1 MSGED
6 DRGGIWEWLFGKEEE
21 TPQEQSQSPYERLQA
36 VADLHYD
43 DTEDEKAYQ
52 LVLDKIKECSD
63 LVTQYERDNGYH
75 SQEVRSAIS
84 EWATSFRSD
93 LQKTRNQLEEGH
105 RSVAQARAVMRDARD
120 KFNTNVSDELLTP
133 AEQSFKDSLD
143 GVPTVFKI
151 ASPALGII
159 DVASDWW
166 FDHQEKKREK
176 ERNEYCQSVLDQLNT
191 QLNQGADSMQ
201 ANIDGNRSV
210 AGGDY
215 SPTTDM
221 PGITDPNDLGAGGI
235 GGGLDGYDP
244 SGIGGGSGIGGYDPS
259 GIGGGS
265 GIGGYD
271 PSGLGAT
278 GALDG
283 SSGGSPYTAGNADW
297 MSDGSQKSGAFQDD
311 LSHGNVDGLD
321 TDSLLE
327 SPINQTVTPN
337 GAIGGYTPPSATN
350 FSDPKW
356 DPSYKIPSSVTDM
369 SKAASAGAL
378 GAGAASALKGLAG
391 AGGLGAAGAAGA
403 KGGAA
408 GLGGGAGLKGAGAG
422 LKGAAG
428 ANGAG
433 MMGMGGAGAGAG
445 AGAPGDDKKKKRRG
459 FSGLFSDQTDDTGP
473 VWDPAHGPGSENDG
487 VVFEIDLDEWGL

>member
-1 MSGED
+1 MGNED
-6 DRGGIWEWLFGKEEE
+6 YQCVRTDM
-21 TPQEQSQSPYERLQA
+21 TPYERMQA
-36 VADLHYD
+36 VADLRYD
-43 DTEDEKAYQ
+43 DTEDERAYQ

-63 LVTQYERDNGYH
+63 LVTEYERNNGYH
-75 SQEVRSAIS
+75 SQDVRSAIS
-84 EWATSFRSD
+84 EWAKNFRSD
-93 LQKTRNQLEEGH
+93 LQQTRNQLEEGH
-105 RSVAQARAVMRDARD
+105 RSVIQARSVMRSARD
-120 KFNTNVSDELLTP
+120 TFNTNVADDLLTP
-133 AEQSFKDSLD
+133 DERWWKDSLTDLGDATVSWTGWD
-143 GVPTVFKI
+143 GNIFY
-151 ASPALGII
+151 AA
-159 DVASDWW
+159 ADW
-166 FDHQEKKREK
+166 FFSELEK
-176 ERNEYCQSVLDQLNT
+176 ERDKIRNNYCQSILTQMND
-191 QLNQGADSMQ
+191 QLNQGADGMQ
-201 ANIDGNRSV
+201 ANIDKGGQNT
-210 AGGDY
+210 GGDY

-259 GIGGGS
+259 G
-265 GIGGYD
+265 
-271 PSGLGAT
+271 LGAA

-297 MSDGSQKSGAFQDD
+297 MSGGSQQSGISPGD
-311 LSHGNVDGLD
+311 LSHANADGLD
-321 TDSLLE
+321 GGGLVGR
-327 SPINQTVTPN
+327 PINQTVTPN
-337 GAIGGYTPPSATN
+337 GLVGGYTPPSSTN

-403 KGGAA
+403 KGGAV
-408 GLGGGAGLKGAGAG
+408 GLGAGAGLKGAGAG

>member
-1 MSGED
+1 MSD
-6 DRGGIWEWLFGKEEE
+6 DLEQGTCVAEL
-21 TPQEQSQSPYERLQA
+21 TPYDRLQA

-52 LVLDKIKECSD
+52 LVMDKIKECSD
-63 LVTQYERDNGYH
+63 LVTEYERNNGYH
-75 SQEVRSAIS
+75 SQDVRSAIS
-84 EWATSFRSD
+84 EWAKNFRND
-93 LQKTRNQLEEGH
+93 LQQTRNQLEEGH
-105 RSVAQARAVMRDARD
+105 RSVVQARAVMRDARD
-120 KFNTNVSDELLTP
+120 KFNTNVADDVLTP
-133 AEQSFKDSLD
+133 DERWWKDSLTDMGDAIVSWTGPD
-143 GVPTVFKI
+143 GNIFY
-151 ASPALGII
+151 AA
-159 DVASDWW
+159 ADW
-166 FDHQEKKREK
+166 FFGELEDEREK
-176 ERNEYCQSVLDQLNT
+176 TRNNYCQSVLDQLND
-191 QLNQGADSMQ
+191 QLNQGADGMQ
-201 ANIDGNRSV
+201 ANIDKGGQNT
-210 AGGDY
+210 GGDY
-215 SPTTDM
+215 SPTTAM

-259 GIGGGS
+259 GLGTAGS
-265 GIGGYD
+265 LTGS
-271 PSGLGAT
+271 SGLGA
-278 GALDG
+278 ADSL
-283 SSGGSPYTAGNADW
+283 GGSTSDSPYAAGNADW
-297 MSDGSQKSGAFQDD
+297 MSDGSQQSGISPGD
-311 LSHGNVDGLD
+311 LSHANADGLD
-321 TDSLLE
+321 GGGLVGR
-327 SPINQTVTPN
+327 PINQTVTPN
-337 GAIGGYTPPSATN
+337 GLVGGYTPPSATN

-403 KGGAA
+403 KGGAV
-408 GLGGGAGLKGAGAG
+408 GLAGAGLKGAGAG

-433 MMGMGGAGAGAG
+433 MMGMGGAGAG

>member
-1 MSGED
+1 MSDED
-6 DRGGIWEWLFGKEEE
+6 DRGGFWDWLFGEEE
-21 TPQEQSQSPYERLQA
+21 KPQEKGQSPYERLQA

-84 EWATSFRSD
+84 EWAKSFRND
-93 LQKTRNQLEEGH
+93 LQQTRNQLEEGH

-120 KFNTNVSDELLTP
+120 KFNTNVSDELLSP
-133 AEQSFKDSLD
+133 AEQDFKDSLHSVPGTVIRIVNP
-143 GVPTVFKI
+143 GV
-151 ASPALGII
+151 GIFS
-159 DVASDWW
+159 VAADWW
-166 FDHQEKKREK
+166 FDHQEEKREK
-176 ERNEYCQSVLDQLNT
+176 ERNEYCQSVLDQLND
-191 QLNQGADSMQ
+191 QLNQGADGMQ
-201 ANIDGNRSV
+201 ANLDKGGQNT
-210 AGGDY
+210 GGDY
-215 SPTTDM
+215 SPTTAM

-244 SGIGGGSGIGGYDPS
+244 SAIGDGSGV
-259 GIGGGS
+259 
-265 GIGGYD
+265 GGYD
-271 PSGLGAT
+271 PSGLGTA
-278 GALDG
+278 GSLGG
-283 SSGGSPYTAGNADW
+283 SSGLGTAGSLGGSTSDNPYAAGNADW
-297 MSDGSQKSGAFQDD
+297 MSDGSQRSGLSQDD
-311 LSHGNVDGLD
+311 PSHTNLDGLD
-321 TDSLLE
+321 TDKLLE

-337 GAIGGYTPPSATN
+337 GAIGGYTPPSVTDY
-350 FSDPKW
+350 SDPRW

-403 KGGAA
+403 KGGAV
-408 GLGGGAGLKGAGAG
+408 GLGAGAGLKGAGAG